1 MQQSRWRAQGYCSAV
16 HCDTDRNTV
25 AHITVYREGSLSSS
39 LIRTVLKA
47 VSQLHTTW
55 WSDCNNCLTLQHLL
69 GIFHLSPWH
78 TWSDVTV
85 AHLEWP
91 HHAAWFEFEA
101 NISHRGRPKV
111 EIPLLAETESD
122 VTHSAETVCATESKA
137 RLSAENRKSIVSGP
151 TRLWK
156 PASRAQRPLPNYP
169 VHLISFTFSPI
180 MLAVGVSLMTRPQGP
195 TVPDADNAAA
205 SSV

>member
-1 MQQSRWRAQGYCSAV
+1 
-16 HCDTDRNTV
+16 
-25 AHITVYREGSLSSS
+25 
-39 LIRTVLKA
+39 
-47 VSQLHTTW
+47 
-55 WSDCNNCLTLQHLL
+55 
-69 GIFHLSPWH
+69 
-78 TWSDVTV
+78 
-85 AHLEWP
+85 
-91 HHAAWFEFEA
+91 
-101 NISHRGRPKV
+101 V